1 MSISGWL
8 FCYHYFSRTCNTY
21 PPTARSALANCWRW
35 SCVSSHKEGRVSA
48 FQTTLG
54 CVVHMDP
61 SVSFLLLCV
70 HLVASFVCSKGAEG
84 TSGANLATLAKGM
97 LWKQS
102 GIWGWTQGLRA
113 EHSHGTGP
121 HGNQVE
127 QNWQP
132 IANQRR

>member
-1 MSISGWL
+1 VLSKSLM
-8 FCYHYFSRTCNTY
+8 
-21 PPTARSALANCWRW
+21 
-35 SCVSSHKEGRVSA
+35 V
-48 FQTTLG
+48 LG
-54 CVVHMDP
+54 SVVHMDP

-127 QNWQP
+127 
-132 IANQRR
+132 